1 MLQSLIWIGAALT
14 LAGMLG
20 LFWCIFK
27 VANAKRKNLSDE
39 ALRAE
44 VQAIIPYNLGTLLL
58 SVMGLILVMVGLF
71 LT

>member
-1 MLQSLIWIGAALT
+1 MLQSLVWIGTAMT

-27 VANAKRKNLSDE
+27 VAQAKRKNLSDDD
-39 ALRAE
+39 LRTE
-44 VQAIIPYNLGTLLL
+44 VQALIPYNLGTLFL
-58 SVMGLILVMVGLF
+58 SVFGLILVMLGLF